1 MKLHK
6 LHVVPVHRV
15 RESGGMGDITKN
27 FDRREFVCGHCGR
40 LDALEKNFVRK
51 LQRLRDIV
59 GRPLVIVSGY
69 RCPEGNASV
78 GGSKYSQHI
87 WGRAADI
94 PRGYATVAQCKAA
107 GFSGI
112 GVRGGQV
119 VHVDTTPAR
128 VLPRTYLKPFV
139 FDD

>member
-1 MKLHK
+1 
-6 LHVVPVHRV
+6 
-15 RESGGMGDITKN
+15 MGDVTKN

-40 LDALEKNFVRK
+40 LDALEKGFVTR

-59 GRPLVIVSGY
+59 GRPLVIVSGF

-78 GGSKYSQHI
+78 GGSKYSQHLY
-87 WGRAADI
+87 GRAADI
-94 PRGYATVAQCKAA
+94 PAGYCTVAQAKRA
-107 GFSGI
+107 GFVGI
-112 GVRGGQV
+112 GVRAGAV

-128 VLPRTYLKPFV
+128 ILPRTYLAPFV